1 MKMQRC
7 QPTSNI
13 RHQRGVMTLLAVL
26 TLISSILFLALAVD
40 TGRIFYEKRSLQKN
54 ADLAALE
61 TSLLYCRDQTMDSA
75 ARLAIAQDVLSAT
88 RNNFLGTSEN
98 ITVNLGRISALT
110 DGESNTVTDENGNT
124 TKVFTTDPSGK
135 AIQVTLNYDIT
146 ASIFEL
152 FTPNG
157 RSTITVSKTGVASAC
172 QPIGKLII
180 RSTSVSITPAE
191 SEILN
196 TALGGFIDS
205 NLTITAAGWDSLLGA
220 DLNVKSF
227 LDGVGADLGI
237 EAGKYDEVLALS
249 IGLGDLLNIT
259 ADVLQADGNL
269 LAATTSRDIAQAVPA
284 AIPAVQIGQLL
295 SAQAASPD
303 EALDVGIQAMQ
314 FIQGSLQLANSES
327 AFIADVPVNLLGL
340 AGATIR
346 VKVIEAPQVIATG
359 NPEEAKND
367 PYGEDQIYV
376 RTAQVRTFISV
387 DLPFTGPVLTA
398 LQALFDEPAVS
409 TISSSVNNLLSLNL
423 TALVEDISCFTACGP
438 IESDIT
444 DVQVLPTPRLDMS
457 FDLGQ
462 GEARVNNYN
471 CNTSGAK
478 SLTIEA
484 TSSTA
489 NMIAGKMGST
499 KEAASTNAFSNAEP
513 SAEALALV
521 DIGSIRASKTCVS
534 GICSYQYRKSDG
546 TWTSDRSLAN
556 RTAYSGGGIGFVVDS
571 DILASTENLI
581 YENSAAESFLPEVDD
596 SLTDDAYQSTSSNN
610 FLTSIPNTLSGIDLQ
625 YFPPAASGTTIEG
638 NGLGSVSDPAT
649 AAIVSAFETAI
660 DALITPIIDPILN
673 ELMEVLGVSVT
684 ESEVG
689 GSLTCESNR
698 VELAI

>member
-7 QPTSNI
+7 QPISNI

-26 TLISSILFLALAVD
+26 TLMSSILFLALAVD

-98 ITVNLGRISALT
+98 ITVNLGRVSALT
-110 DGESNTVTDENGNT
+110 NGQGNTVTDENGNT

-135 AIQVTLNYDIT
+135 AIQVILNYDIT

-172 QPIGKLII
+172 QPIGKLSI
-180 RSTSVSITPAE
+180 RSTLTSITPTQ
-191 SEILN
+191 SDILN
-196 TALGGFIDS
+196 AVLGDFIDS
-205 NLTITAAGWDSLLGA
+205 NLSITAAGWDSLLGA
-220 DLNVKSF
+220 DLNVKSL

-249 IGLGDLLNIT
+249 IDLGDLLNIT
-259 ADVLQADGNL
+259 ADVLEADGNL
-269 LAATTSRDIAQAVPA
+269 LAATTIRNIALAVPA

-303 EALDVGIQAMQ
+303 EALDVSIQAMQ
-314 FIQGSLQLANSES
+314 FVQGSLQLANSES
-327 AFIADVPVNLLGL
+327 AFVADVPVNLLGL
-340 AGATIR
+340 AGSTIR
-346 VKVIEAPQVIATG
+346 IKVIEAPQVIATG
-359 NPEEAKND
+359 NPQDAKND

-376 RTAQVRTFISV
+376 RTGQVRTFISV
-387 DLPFTGPVLTA
+387 DLPFTGPALAA
-398 LQALFDEPAVS
+398 LQALFNDPAVS
-409 TISSSVNNLLSLNL
+409 AISSSVNNLLSLNL
-423 TALVEDISCFTACGP
+423 TALIEDISCFVACGP
-438 IESDIT
+438 IESDVT
-444 DVQVLPTPRLDMS
+444 DIQVLPTPRLDIS

-478 SLTIEA
+478 SLTVEA

-499 KEAASTNAFSNAEP
+499 KEAASTNAFSNTEP

-521 DIGSIRASKTCVS
+521 DIGSIRARKTCFL

-546 TWTSDRSLAN
+546 TLTSDRSLAK

-571 DILASTENLI
+571 DLLASTENLI
-581 YENSAAESFLPEVDD
+581 YENSTAESFLPEVDD
-596 SLTDDAYQSTSSNN
+596 SLTDDAFQSTSSNN
-610 FLTSIPNTLSGIDLQ
+610 FTNSIPNTLSDIDLQ
-625 YFPPAASGTTIEG
+625 YYPPAASGTTIEG
-638 NGLGSVSDPAT
+638 NSLGSVSDPAT

-660 DALITPIIDPILN
+660 DALISPIIDPILN
-673 ELMEVLGVSVT
+673 QLMEVLGVSVT
-684 ESEVG
+684 EAEVG
-689 GSLTCESNR
+689 GALTCESNR
-698 VELAI
+698 VELTI